1 MELNYDFMVQTFPA
15 ILKGV
20 PVTLKITLVSL
31 LVAAPVSFFMALIRI
46 YQVNILKQLVQI
58 YVSFI
63 RGTPMVLQILV
74 VYSLVPSFLN
84 SLTKS
89 LGWAVNVFEVDPIL
103 YAYIVFTLNTVALL
117 SEVFRSA
124 LLSVNG
130 GQIEAG
136 LSVGMT
142 LPQIYWR
149 IITPQAMVA
158 ALPNLC
164 NLAVNLIKNTSLAF
178 LMTVKDITATGK
190 IAASY
195 GYNYIEAYVDVF
207 VAYLVLCMLVQLLFS
222 FAEKYAGAFRQ
233 LKYN

>member
-1 MELNYDFMVQTFPA
+1 MELNYDFMLKTFWVV
-15 ILKGV
+15 LKGV

-31 LVAAPVSFFMALIRI
+31 LVAAPVSFFMALVRI
-46 YQVNILKQLVQI
+46 YKVNVFKELVQV

-63 RGTPMVLQILV
+63 RGTPIVLQILV
-74 VYSLVPSFLN
+74 VYSLVPSLLN
-84 SLTKS
+84 YAIKYF
-89 LGWAVNVFEVDPIL
+89 GGQYNIFEIDPIL
-103 YAYIVFTLNTVALL
+103 YAYIVFTLSTIALL

-124 LLSVNG
+124 LLGINE

-136 LSVGMT
+136 LSVG
-142 LPQIYWR
+142 LSLLQVYVR
-149 IITPQAMVA
+149 IVIPQAMVA

-207 VAYLVLCMLVQLLFS
+207 LVYLLLFTVVQLLFR
-222 FAEKYAGAFRQ
+222 FAEEHVGAFRQ
-233 LKYN
+233 LKSN

>member
-1 MELNYDFMVQTFPA
+1 MELNYDFM
-15 ILKGV
+15 LKTMPIVFTGV

-31 LVAAPVSFFMALIRI
+31 LVAAPISFFMALIRI
-46 YQVNILKQLVQI
+46 YEVKILKQLVKV

-74 VYSLVPSFLN
+74 VYSLVPSLLN
-84 SLTKS
+84 NAIKYFD
-89 LGWAVNVFEVDPIL
+89 WKVNVFEVDPII
-103 YAYIVFTLNTVALL
+103 YVYIVFVINTIALL

-124 LLSVNG
+124 LLSINE

-136 LSVGMT
+136 LSIGLSLTKVY
-142 LPQIYWR
+142 IR
-149 IITPQAMVA
+149 IVIPQAMVA

-164 NLAVNLIKNTSLAF
+164 NLSVNLIKNTSLAF

-195 GYNYIEAYVDVF
+195 GYNYIEAYIDVF
-207 VAYLVLCMLVQLLFS
+207 LVYLVLCTIIQLLFK
-222 FAEKYAGAFRQ
+222 FAEEHVGGFRQ
-233 LKYN
+233 LKDN

>member
-1 MELNYDFMVQTFPA
+1 VELNYDFM
-15 ILKGV
+15 LKTMLVVLGGV

-31 LVAAPVSFFMALIRI
+31 LVAAPISFFMALVRI
-46 YQVNILKQLVQI
+46 YEVKILKQFVKV

-63 RGTPMVLQILV
+63 RGTPMILQILV
-74 VYSLVPSFLN
+74 VYSLMPSLLN
-84 SLTKS
+84 NAVKYF
-89 LGWAVNVFEVDPIL
+89 GWQVNVFEVDPII
-103 YAYIVFTLNTVALL
+103 YVYIVFSINTIALL

-124 LLSVNG
+124 LLSVNE

-136 LSVGMT
+136 LSIGMSIT
-142 LPQIYWR
+142 QVYIR
-149 IITPQAMVA
+149 IIIPQAMVA

-195 GYNYIEAYVDVF
+195 GYNYIEAYMDVF
-207 VAYLVLCMLVQLLFS
+207 VVYLVLCTIIQLLFK
-222 FAEKYAGAFRQ
+222 FAEEHVGAFRQ

>member
-15 ILKGV
+15 ILKGI
-20 PVTLKITLVSL
+20 PVTLEITLVSL

-46 YQVNILKQLVQI
+46 YQVNILRQLVRV
-58 YVSFI
+58 YVSFV

-74 VYSLVPSFLN
+74 IYSLMPSLLN
-84 SLTKS
+84 YLIKS
-89 LGWAVNVFEVDPIL
+89 LGWDFNVFEIDPIW
-103 YAYIVFTLNTVALL
+103 YAYVVFTLNTIALL

-124 LLSVNG
+124 LLSVNE

-142 LPQIYWR
+142 LPQIYRR
-149 IITPQAMVA
+149 IIIPQAMVA

-207 VAYLVLCMLVQLLFS
+207 VVYLILCTLVQLLFS
-222 FAEKYAGAFRQ
+222 FAEKHVGAFRQ

>member
-1 MELNYDFMVQTFPA
+1 MELNYAFMLKTFGV
-15 ILKGV
+15 ILKGI
-20 PVTLKITLVSL
+20 PVTLKITLISL
-31 LVAAPVSFFMALIRI
+31 IVAAPVSFFIALIRI
-46 YQVNILKQLVQI
+46 YEVKILKQVATV

-74 VYSLVPSFLN
+74 VYSLVPSLLN
-84 SLTKS
+84 SIIKTC
-89 LGWAVNVFEVDPIL
+89 GWKVNIFAVDPIF
-103 YAYIVFTLNTVALL
+103 YAYIVFTLSTIALL
-117 SEVFRSA
+117 AEVFRSA
-124 LLSVNG
+124 LLSIDE

-136 LSVGMT
+136 LSIGMT
-142 LPQIYWR
+142 LTQVYIR
-149 IITPQAMVA
+149 IVIPQAMVE

-195 GYNYIEAYVDVF
+195 GYNYIEAYFDVF
-207 VAYLVLCMLVQLLFS
+207 LVYLVLCTIVQLLFR
-222 FAEKYAGAFRQ
+222 FAEEHVGAFRQ

>member
-15 ILKGV
+15 ILKSV
-20 PVTLKITLVSL
+20 PVTLKITVVSL
-31 LVAAPVSFFMALIRI
+31 LVAAPASFFMALLRI
-46 YQVNILKQLVQI
+46 YQVNILKQLVQV
-58 YVSFI
+58 YVSFV

-89 LGWAVNVFEVDPIL
+89 LGWEVNVFEADPIL
-103 YAYIVFTLNTVALL
+103 YAYVVFTLNTVALL

-124 LLSVNG
+124 LLSVNE

-149 IITPQAMVA
+149 IIIPQAMVA

-207 VAYLVLCMLVQLLFS
+207 VVYLVLCMLVQLLFS
-222 FAEKYAGAFRQ
+222 FAEKQAGAFRQ
-233 LKYN
+233 VKYN

>member
-1 MELNYDFMVQTFPA
+1 MELNYDFMVKTFLVVLTG
-15 ILKGV
+15 I

-31 LVAAPVSFFMALIRI
+31 LMATPISFFMALIRI
-46 YQVNILKQLVQI
+46 YEVKILKQCVQL

-74 VYSLVPSFLN
+74 VYSLMPSLLN
-84 SLTKS
+84 TAVKYF
-89 LGWAVNVFEVDPIL
+89 GWQVNIFEVDPII
-103 YAYIVFTLNTVALL
+103 YAYIVFTVNTIALL

-130 GQIEAG
+130 GQLEAG
-136 LSVGMT
+136 VSIGMT
-142 LPQIYWR
+142 LTQVYVR
-149 IITPQAMVA
+149 IIIPQAMVA

-164 NLAVNLIKNTSLAF
+164 NLAVNLIKNTSLVF

-195 GYNYIEAYVDVF
+195 GYNYIEAYFDVF
-207 VAYLVLCMLVQLLFS
+207 LVYLVLCTIVQLLFR
-222 FAEKYAGAFRQ
+222 FAEDHVGVFRQ
-233 LKYN
+233 LKY

>member
-1 MELNYDFMVQTFPA
+1 MELNYDFMLKTF
-15 ILKGV
+15 LVVFKGI
-20 PVTLKITLVSL
+20 PVTLKITLASL
-31 LVAAPVSFFMALIRI
+31 LVAAPISFFMALVRIYRIRI
-46 YQVNILKQLVQI
+46 LKELVQV

-74 VYSLVPSFLN
+74 VYSLVPSLLN
-84 SLTKS
+84 YAIKDF
-89 LGWAVNVFEVDPIL
+89 GWNYNIFEVDPIL
-103 YAYIVFTLNTVALL
+103 YAYVVFTLSTIALL

-124 LLSVNG
+124 LLG
-130 GQIEAG
+130 IHEGQIEAG
-136 LSVGMT
+136 LSIGLT
-142 LPQIYWR
+142 LSQVYIR
-149 IITPQAMVA
+149 IVIPQAMVA

-207 VAYLVLCMLVQLLFS
+207 LVYLVLCTIVQLLFRL
-222 FAEKYAGAFRQ
+222 AEEHVGAFRQ

>member
-15 ILKGV
+15 ILKGI
-20 PVTLKITLVSL
+20 PVTLEITLVSL

-46 YQVNILKQLVQI
+46 YQVNILRQLVRV

-74 VYSLVPSFLN
+74 VYSLLPSLLN
-84 SLTKS
+84 YLIKS
-89 LGWAVNVFEVDPIL
+89 LGWAFNVFEIDPVW
-103 YAYIVFTLNTVALL
+103 YACVVFTLNTIALL

-124 LLSVNG
+124 LLSVNE

-142 LPQIYWR
+142 LPQVYRR
-149 IITPQAMVA
+149 IIIPQAMVA

-207 VAYLVLCMLVQLLFS
+207 VVYLILCTLVQLLFS
-222 FAEKYAGAFRQ
+222 FAEKQVGAFRQ

>member
-1 MELNYDFMVQTFPA
+1 MELNYDFMLKTFWVVLTG
-15 ILKGV
+15 I

-31 LVAAPVSFFMALIRI
+31 VVAAPISFFMALIRI
-46 YQVNILKQLVQI
+46 YQVNILQQLVRV

-74 VYSLVPSFLN
+74 VYSLVPSLLN
-84 SLTKS
+84 YAVKQF
-89 LGWAVNVFEVDPIL
+89 GWQFKVFDLDPIF

-124 LLSVNG
+124 LLGINE
-130 GQIEAG
+130 GQVEAG
-136 LSVGMT
+136 LSIGMT
-142 LPQIYWR
+142 LPQVYRR
-149 IITPQAMVA
+149 IIIPQAMVA

-190 IAASY
+190 VAASY

-207 VAYLVLCMLVQLLFS
+207 LVYFVLCTVVQLLFR
-222 FAEKYAGAFRQ
+222 FAEEHIGAFRQ
-233 LKYN
+233 VNYN

>member
-1 MELNYDFMVQTFPA
+1 MELDYDFMLKTMRV

-20 PVTLKITLVSL
+20 PVTLKITIVSL
-31 LVAAPVSFFMALIRI
+31 LVAAPVSFFMALARI
-46 YQVNILKQLVQI
+46 YEVKILKEMVKV

-74 VYSLVPSFLN
+74 VYSLLPSSLN
-84 SLTKS
+84 NAVKYF
-89 LGWAVNVFEVDPIL
+89 GWKVNVFEVDPII
-103 YAYIVFTLNTVALL
+103 YAYIVFIINTIALL

-124 LLSVNG
+124 LLSINE

-136 LSVGMT
+136 LSIGMS
-142 LPQIYWR
+142 LAQVYIR
-149 IITPQAMVA
+149 IIIPQAMVA

-195 GYNYIEAYVDVF
+195 GYNYIEAYFDVF
-207 VAYLVLCMLVQLLFS
+207 LVYLVLCTIVQLLFRL
-222 FAEKYAGAFRQ
+222 AEEYIGAFRQ
-233 LKYN
+233 LKSN

>member
-1 MELNYDFMVQTFPA
+1 MELNYDFMIQTFPA
-15 ILKGV
+15 ILKGI

-46 YQVNILKQLVQI
+46 YQVNILRQLVRV
-58 YVSFI
+58 YVSFV

-74 VYSLVPSFLN
+74 VYSLVPSLLN
-84 SLTKS
+84 YLIKS
-89 LGWAVNVFEVDPIL
+89 LGWDFNVFEADPIF
-103 YAYIVFTLNTVALL
+103 YAYVVFTLNTVALL

-124 LLSVNG
+124 LLSVNE

-136 LSVGMT
+136 LSVGMS
-142 LPQIYWR
+142 LPQIYRR
-149 IITPQAMVA
+149 IIIPQAMVA

-190 IAASY
+190 IAAAY

-207 VAYLVLCMLVQLLFS
+207 VVYLVLCTLVQLLFS
-222 FAEKYAGAFRQ
+222 FAEKHVGAFRQ

>member
-1 MELNYDFMVQTFPA
+1 VELNYYFM
-15 ILKGV
+15 LKTMLVVLEGV

-31 LVAAPVSFFMALIRI
+31 LVATPISFFMALVRI
-46 YQVNILKQLVQI
+46 YEVKVLKQLVKV

-63 RGTPMVLQILV
+63 RGTPMILQILV
-74 VYSLVPSFLN
+74 VYSLMPSLLN
-84 SLTKS
+84 NAVKYF
-89 LGWAVNVFEVDPIL
+89 GWKVNVFEVDPII
-103 YAYIVFTLNTVALL
+103 YVYIVFSINTIALL

-124 LLSVNG
+124 LLSVNE

-136 LSVGMT
+136 LSIGMSIT
-142 LPQIYWR
+142 QVYIR
-149 IITPQAMVA
+149 IIIPQAMVA

-195 GYNYIEAYVDVF
+195 GYNYIEAYMDVF
-207 VAYLVLCMLVQLLFS
+207 VVYLVLCTIIQLLFK
-222 FAEKYAGAFRQ
+222 FAEEHVGAFRQ